1 MSDPLDMTGK
11 VVIVTGG
18 SRGVG
23 RGISEVFLSRG
34 ADVVIC
40 GRKEPEKLPESG
52 GKSTSFA
59 RADVREVDQIE
70 AGRQKWNVLEHSTG
84 SHRSH

>member
-23 RGISEVFLSRG
+23 RGICEVFLSHG
-34 ADVVIC
+34 AFVVIC
-40 GRKEPEKLPESG
+40 GRKDPDMLPESG
-52 GKSTSFA
+52 CKSASFV
-59 RADVREVDQIE
+59 RADVR
-70 AGRQKWNVLEHSTG
+70 
-84 SHRSH
+84 